1 MQFKAIAFEPIELP
15 LYITARRLAA
25 GTRLRLALSEGLWPL
40 LWPAPQPVT
49 LSLDLASATLSLP
62 VRADAEPAAPF
73 PVPVAPSPPG
83 GGRGDPVMTRQRS
96 PDGWVSFE
104 ETCPTARATI
114 EATATAVERCG
125 VNVELRMRA
134 DDPNTCRWRAW
145 HSVRYARGDWDCAL
159 KSEVE
164 ITSSP
169 THFHVRERLEA
180 RRGEALV
187 FEREH
192 ESDVPRDLM

>member
-1 MQFKAIAFEPIELP
+1 MTAWALP
-15 LYITARRLAA
+15 
-25 GTRLRLALSEGLWPL
+25 
-40 LWPAPQPVT
+40 
-49 LSLDLASATLSLP
+49 D
-62 VRADAEPAAPF
+62 
-73 PVPVAPSPPG
+73 PVPV
-83 GGRGDPVMTRQRS
+83 REIENQWIVM
-96 PDGWVSFE
+96 PDGV
-104 ETCPTARATI
+104 RL
-114 EATATAVERCG
+114 AVQLERCG

-145 HSVRYARGDWDCAL
+145 HAVRYARGDWDYAL

-169 THFHVRERLEA
+169 AHFHVRERLGA
-180 RRGEALV
+180 RRGAALV